1 MLRNYFKTAWRS
13 LWKNKGTSIIN
24 ITGLSMGMTAAVLI
38 LLWVQNETSFD
49 NYKDKKDI
57 YRLTTRLPSL
67 GWVWETTP
75 LLLADAIKNEIPEV
89 KQTARIN
96 TNNWPVFKING
107 TFFYEKQCAYVD
119 NGWFDLFQYKF
130 LDGNATNF
138 NAQPFSVILSASEA
152 KKYFG
157 DKKAVG
163 QTIHI
168 DSMDYKV
175 SAVIAD
181 ATINSSFQYKAYIP
195 IAAMLSNR
203 QIRENDEQWR
213 NANYISFVKIN
224 PNSSPKTIEEKIS
237 SLLKSKSKDAD
248 SSPITMTS
256 LADMHFDNEIQNS
269 VFEHGDYR
277 TVYLFSF
284 LGFLLL
290 LIACINYVNLSTAKA
305 SIRSKEVSIRKI
317 AGANRSTLFLQ
328 FVFESLLISIIS
340 LVVTLVLVQ
349 LSLPVFNWVTEKSFI
364 LPLTSIALWQVL
376 GITLSIS
383 ILLNSIY
390 PALLL
395 SSFKPLN
402 VLKGITVLKTK
413 NTSFRKGLVVLQ
425 FTISVMLIIGT
436 IVIFKQMQ
444 FVQNSNLGYN
454 RSQLISFALPFT
466 IDRAKRQSTIQAMK
480 KELLS
485 QSGIEGVSTSNQ
497 PIVDMGSYCTDCANW
512 EGHDTS
518 INPKIA
524 QLSVDADFQKVAQ
537 LQMREGRWFEEGNTS
552 DSKNVILNETAVKDF
567 HLHAPVVGQTFI
579 FKGDTGQVIGVVKD
593 FTYKTMHEK
602 IGPLVAF
609 NNPDWRNHFMVR
621 IGPKSIS
628 QSVSI
633 IEKIWQKYIPES
645 PIEYTFLDDSFNS
658 LYKKDR
664 QSSILILSFA
674 IIAIFISMLGLFSLA
689 AFEAEQRTKEIGI
702 RKVLGASV
710 MGIATLLSKDFLKL
724 VMVAIAL
731 AIPLA
736 WMAMNKWLQDFAYRI
751 NIGWWIFIMAVGIT
765 LVVALITVS
774 FQAIK
779 AAVANPVKSLRTE

>member
-1 MLRNYFKTAWRS
+1 MLKNYLKTAWRS

-67 GWVWETTP
+67 GWVWESTP

-89 KQTARIN
+89 EQTARLN
-96 TNNWPVFKING
+96 TNNWPVFKIHG
-107 TFFYEKQCAYVD
+107 ALFYEKQCAYVD

-138 NAQPFSVILSASEA
+138 NAHPFSIILAASEA

-181 ATINSSFQYKAYIP
+181 APINSSFQYKAYIP
-195 IAAMLSNR
+195 IAALLANT
-203 QIRENDEQWR
+203 QIRENDEQWG

-237 SLLKSKSKDAD
+237 GLLKRKSKDAD

-256 LADMHFDNEIQNS
+256 LVDMHFDNEIQNS
-269 VFEHGDYR
+269 AFEHGDYLR
-277 TVYLFSF
+277 VYLFSF

-317 AGANRSTLFLQ
+317 AGANRSTLFFQ
-328 FVFESLLISIIS
+328 FVFESLIISIIS

-349 LSLPVFNWVTEKSFI
+349 LSLPVFNWVTEKSFT

-497 PIVDMGSYCTDCANW
+497 PIVDMGSYCSGCANW

-524 QLSVDADFQKVAQ
+524 QLSVDADFQKVAE
-537 LQMREGRWFEEGNTS
+537 LQMREGRWFEEGNS
-552 DSKNVILNETAVKDF
+552 LDSKNVVLNETAVKDF
-567 HLHAPVVGQTFI
+567 NLHAPVVGQTFI

-609 NNPDWRNHFMVR
+609 NDPDWRNHFMVR
-621 IGPKSIS
+621 IAPKSIS
-628 QSVSI
+628 QSVGI

-724 VMVAIAL
+724 VMVAIAV

-751 NIGWWIFIMAVGIT
+751 NIGWWIFILAVGIT

-779 AAVANPVKSLRTE
+779 AALANPVKSLRTE